1 MKLYGRQAFIRH
13 VHRRWG
19 PLMDGICP
27 TVDGTLGGGKP
38 MDENKTVFRASARLT
53 FVFMLLMG
61 SLAWVVVQA
70 ALALI
75 AGRSPADWT
84 SIAAS
89 GVLYAVLFSAFSL
102 VLHRRNWSSVEVTD
116 PALGLAE
123 KGRMAVLP
131 WQAIQS
137 ATVRRPGP
145 FAVLQVTLCPGAVAP
160 SATTLR
166 PRIRAGQPVYTVNVG
181 LLRPATGVLRTELAR
196 HVPSAASRS

>member
-1 MKLYGRQAFIRH
+1 
-13 VHRRWG
+13 
-19 PLMDGICP
+19 
-27 TVDGTLGGGKP
+27 
-38 MDENKTVFRASARLT
+38 MDENKTVFRTSARLT
-53 FVFMLLMG
+53 FVFMLLIG
-61 SLAWVVVQA
+61 LLAWVFVHAV
-70 ALALI
+70 LALI

-84 SIAAS
+84 SIAVS

-102 VLHRRNWSSVEVTD
+102 VLQRKNWSSVEVTD
-116 PALGLAE
+116 PALGLVE
-123 KGRMAVLP
+123 KGRRALLP

-145 FAVLQVTLCPGAVAP
+145 FAVLQVNLRPGAVAP

-196 HVPSAASRS
+196 HLPQVASRS

>member
-1 MKLYGRQAFIRH
+1 
-13 VHRRWG
+13 
-19 PLMDGICP
+19 
-27 TVDGTLGGGKP
+27 
-38 MDENKTVFRASARLT
+38 MDENETVSRTSARLT

-61 SLAWVVVQA
+61 LLAWVVVQVV
-70 ALALI
+70 LALI
-75 AGRSPADWT
+75 VGRPPADWT
-84 SIAAS
+84 SIAVS

-102 VLHRRNWSSVEVTD
+102 VLHRRNWSSVEVTG

-123 KGRMAVLP
+123 KGRTVVLP

-145 FAVLQVTLCPGAVAP
+145 FAVLQVTLRPGTVPP

-181 LLRPATGVLRTELAR
+181 LLRPTAGALRTELAR
-196 HVPSAASRS
+196 HLPQVASRC